1 MLYNCSFKSFEILN
15 VWFSKIVLITIMAF
29 TFNVLIIEKLNGNT
43 FHSWKMRMKF
53 FLHENDL
60 WEITSRELLP
70 SKIELGK
77 IVLK

>member
-1 MLYNCSFKSFEILN
+1 M
-15 VWFSKIVLITIMAF
+15 KI
-29 TFNVLIIEKLNGNT
+29 
-43 FHSWKMRMKF
+43 

>member
-1 MLYNCSFKSFEILN
+1 
-15 VWFSKIVLITIMAF
+15 MAS
-29 TFNVLIIEKLNGNT
+29 TFNVLIIENLNGNS
-43 FHSWKMRMKF
+43 FHSWKMKIKF

-77 IVLK
+77 FVIK

>member
-1 MLYNCSFKSFEILN
+1 
-15 VWFSKIVLITIMAF
+15 MAF